1 MSLQGWARLTRTS
14 ARVAGNL
21 RKNSVSHS
29 HYWLHTRGL
38 RCWAQRPV
46 WGSKGRRVH
55 GRAEPRKAHRRPEPW
70 DQSPLARHPSARG
83 GICSGLA
90 GLSVPPAR
98 PKYLWVRW
106 LPRPHPHTHI
116 HLSHFPP
123 PSSKMITSTHADM
136 VTLFPKP
143 NLVSP
148 LPDLSQQQCRES
160 CHLLVLPVY

>member
-1 MSLQGWARLTRTS
+1 MRLQGWARLTRTS

-46 WGSKGRRVH
+46 WGSKGRGVH
-55 GRAEPRKAHRRPEPW
+55 GRAEPRKAHGRPEPW

-83 GICSGLA
+83 GMCPPPDPSTSGCGDFRALTPTRT
-90 GLSVPPAR
+90 STC
-98 PKYLWVRW
+98 
-106 LPRPHPHTHI
+106 HT
-116 HLSHFPP
+116 SP